1 MDPAASPEIPRL
13 AEHLFR
19 QEAGKMISA
28 LTGIFGVHR
37 LQLAED
43 VVQEALIRAL
53 QTWPYYGVPANPAAW
68 LMQTAKNR
76 ALDLLRREK
85 FFNDKQDEIAA
96 SLERLPEEG
105 PQFDDEIRDH
115 RLRLIFT
122 CCHPQI
128 PHDDRTLLALKTL
141 CGFGIPEIAS
151 AFLASEAAVA
161 KRLTRAK
168 QKIEDLRIPYEIPS
182 GNELAER
189 LDAVLQVLYLLFN
202 EGYKASNGDAL
213 VRADL
218 CEEAIRLA
226 VHLAEHPR
234 TDSPRVH
241 ALTALMLLNA
251 SRLPARESPE
261 GELLTLERQDR
272 GKWDRQKIARG
283 MLHLAQAT
291 SGETLSEYHLQAGIA
306 ACHATAQDD
315 ASTDWTRILAHYDHW
330 MAMSRSPLVALNR
343 AVALAK
349 VQGAE
354 SALEAI
360 AAISDRRLLESYH
373 LYHAVLG
380 DLAQQ
385 LGRDHEAAD
394 HFREAIRRT
403 AVEAERVF
411 LTEKLGSCVREGEA
425 VAR

>member
-1 MDPAASPEIPRL
+1 MSSMPSPEIPKL

-128 PHDDRTLLALKTL
+128 PYDDRTLLALKTL

-168 QKIEDLRIPYEIPS
+168 QKIQDLRIPYEIPS
-182 GNELAER
+182 GNDLAER
-189 LDAVLQVLYLLFN
+189 LDAVLQVIYLLFN

-226 VHLAEHPR
+226 GHLAEHPR

-241 ALTALMLLNA
+241 ALVALMLFNA

-272 GKWDRQKIARG
+272 GKWDRGKIVRG

-291 SGETLSEYHLQAGIA
+291 SGDTLSEYHLQAGIA
-306 ACHATAQDD
+306 ACHATARDD
-315 ASTDWTRILAHYDHW
+315 ASTDWPRILGHYDHW
-330 MAMSRSPLVALNR
+330 MALSRSPLVALNR
-343 AVALAK
+343 AVAVAK
-349 VQGAE
+349 VHGPEA
-354 SALEAI
+354 ALEAI
-360 AAISDRRLLESYH
+360 AGISDRRLLESYH

-380 DLAQQ
+380 DLAQR

-394 HFREAIRRT
+394 HFRQAIRQT
-403 AVEAERVF
+403 SVEAERIF
-411 LTEKLGSCVREGEA
+411 LTEKLSSCVRAGEA
-425 VAR
+425 AAG